1 MATGTVNAFSV
12 DVEDWYQ
19 VADFDAVVGFADW
32 DRYES
37 RVARNTDRIL
47 ALCDEVGV
55 RGTFFVL
62 TWNAERHPDIVRRI
76 VAAGHEIASHGYAHR
91 LIYEQTPETFR
102 DDITRA
108 KATLEDITGTAVLG
122 YRAPSASVTPRSL
135 WALDVLLDVGLRY
148 DSSIFPIRDTLYGLP
163 DADRFPHVIRRRDG
177 RELLEFPLATTRLF
191 GRNVPLACGGWL
203 RVFPYRY
210 TRWAMRRVNREGHP
224 AVAFVH
230 PWELDPE
237 QPRMRTAGRRGFS
250 THYVGLRGTYGKLRR
265 LFRDFRFAPLRD
277 VLGL

>member
-47 ALCDEVGV
+47 ALCDEAGV

-62 TWNAERHPDIVRRI
+62 TWNAERHPEIVRRI
-76 VAAGHEIASHGYAHR
+76 AAAGHEIASHGYAHR

-191 GRNVPLACGGWL
+191 GRNVPLAGGGWL

>member
-47 ALCDEVGV
+47 TLCDEVGV

-62 TWNAERHPDIVRRI
+62 TWNAERHPEIVRRI
-76 VAAGHEIASHGYAHR
+76 AAAGHEIASHGYAHR